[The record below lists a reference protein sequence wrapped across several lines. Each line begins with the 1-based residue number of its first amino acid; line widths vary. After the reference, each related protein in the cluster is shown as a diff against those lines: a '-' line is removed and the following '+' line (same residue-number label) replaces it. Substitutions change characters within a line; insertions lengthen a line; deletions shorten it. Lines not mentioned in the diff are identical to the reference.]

1 MGVFCTYPV
10 ELVTLFPL
18 PVLASRRRDGR
29 WRGRYVLGE
38 RGGEN
43 ALFCL
48 GVEARGDFVQQKD
61 GGVSRYGTGDGEE
74 LPLAL

>member
-1 MGVFCTYPV
+1 MSFGSAA
-10 ELVTLFPL
+10 E
-18 PVLASRRRDGR
+18 S
-29 WRGRYVLGE
+29 
-38 RGGEN
+38 GEN

>member
-1 MGVFCTYPV
+1 MGDGEDSMSF
-10 ELVTLFPL
+10 
-18 PVLASRRRDGR
+18 RRAA
-29 WRGRYVLGE
+29 E
-38 RGGEN
+38 SGEN

-48 GVEARGDFVQQKD
+48 GVEAGSDFVQQKD

>member
-1 MGVFCTYPV
+1 MG
-10 ELVTLFPL
+10 
-18 PVLASRRRDGR
+18 DGEDGMSF
-29 WRGRYVLGE
+29 RGAAE
-38 RGGEN
+38 SGEN

-48 GVEARGDFVQQKD
+48 GVKVRGDFVQQKD

>member
-1 MGVFCTYPV
+1 MSF
-10 ELVTLFPL
+10 
-18 PVLASRRRDGR
+18 
-29 WRGRYVLGE
+29 RGAAE
-38 RGGEN
+38 SGEN

-48 GVEARGDFVQQKD
+48 SVKVRGDFVQQKD

>member
-1 MGVFCTYPV
+1 MG
-10 ELVTLFPL
+10 
-18 PVLASRRRDGR
+18 DGEDGMSF
-29 WRGRYVLGE
+29 GRAAESGE
-38 RGGEN
+38 D
-43 ALFCL
+43 AFFCL